1 MQWQLSPSVI
11 AEAATA
17 FGLLVFAIFFPWRDL
32 NRKASFIGPILL
44 LVAALWL
51 LSHSLE
57 IGTQEVSR
65 KTILMGLQL
74 IWGLIAL
81 TLWLMYIVHYVAS
94 GKWQTKRFYFL
105 LSIVPLL
112 AILAVATNNMNGL
125 LWTAPGLNAQD
136 PYLPLE
142 PSYGPAYWVCMAYM
156 GALIAFGSF
165 LILNRVVRRNNFR
178 TWEPWVLI
186 FSVVLPL
193 GAAFFEVSGFT
204 PPAGLP
210 IGITPFFSCIGSIA
224 LVWSLPRFHLRTIIP
239 VARDTIFQNIG
250 DGVVVLNMQNLVVDL
265 NPAAEHLSGYVSSEA
280 LGLPVE
286 QIWTN
291 WPTQAVLSEPASTVI
306 EGCVLICAAQQRT
319 FDLHIHTIDDD
330 KNHPLNKV
338 VLLID
343 ISGRKQA
350 EEEKAKLEEQ
360 LLQAQKLET
369 VGRLAGGV
377 AHDFNNQLQ
386 VISSY
391 AEMSLSMVDAKQ
403 PLHKYLLEIRRA
415 AQRSA
420 EITQQ
425 LLAFARKQTVSP
437 KVMDLNDAV
446 ARSRKMLQRLI
457 GEDIDLAWMP
467 GSDLWKVM
475 IDPSQLD
482 QILANLA
489 VNARDAIGGVG
500 KLTVETENVAFDE
513 AYCADHAGFVVGEYL
528 LLALSDDGRGM
539 DKETQSHIFEPFFT
553 TKDPGKGTGLGL
565 ATVYGIVKQNNGF
578 INVYSEPGHGST
590 FRVYFPR
597 AEAVEKVE
605 GEEVEEVTPRGGAET
620 VLVVEDDGAILEL
633 AREMLGQLG
642 YTVLS
647 AASPEEALRVSAEH
661 SGRIH
666 LLLTD
671 VVMPQMNGR
680 QVAERLQ
687 AARSD
692 LRCLYMSGYTADV
705 IAHRGVLEEGVSFI
719 AKPFSLATLAGKVRA
734 VLDTP
739 KGK

>member
-1 MQWQLSPSVI
+1 
-11 AEAATA
+11 
-17 FGLLVFAIFFPWRDL
+17 
-32 NRKASFIGPILL
+32 
-44 LVAALWL
+44 
-51 LSHSLE
+51 
-57 IGTQEVSR
+57 
-65 KTILMGLQL
+65 
-74 IWGLIAL
+74 
-81 TLWLMYIVHYVAS
+81 
-94 GKWQTKRFYFL
+94 
-105 LSIVPLL
+105 
-112 AILAVATNNMNGL
+112 
-125 LWTAPGLNAQD
+125 
-136 PYLPLE
+136 
-142 PSYGPAYWVCMAYM
+142 
-156 GALIAFGSF
+156 
-165 LILNRVVRRNNFR
+165 
-178 TWEPWVLI
+178 
-186 FSVVLPL
+186 
-193 GAAFFEVSGFT
+193 
-204 PPAGLP
+204 
-210 IGITPFFSCIGSIA
+210 
-224 LVWSLPRFHLRTIIP
+224 
-239 VARDTIFQNIG
+239 VARNTIFQHIG

-265 NPAAEHLSGYVSSEA
+265 NPAAEHLSGYASSEA

-306 EGCVLICAAQQRT
+306 EGCVLICAAQERT

-377 AHDFNNQLQ
+377 AHDFNNMLQ
-386 VISSY
+386 VISGY
-391 AEMSLSMVDAKQ
+391 AEMSLGMVDAKQ
-403 PLHKYLLEIRRA
+403 PLHKYRLEIRRS

-437 KVMDLNDAV
+437 KVLDLNDAV
-446 ARSRKMLQRLI
+446 ARSRKMLQRLV

-482 QILANLA
+482 QVLANLA

-500 KLTVETENVAFDE
+500 KVTVETENVSFDE

-528 LLALSDDGRGM
+528 LLALSDDGQGM

-590 FRVYFPR
+590 FRIYFPR
-597 AEAVEKVE
+597 AEAAEKVE
-605 GEEVEEVTPRGGAET
+605 GEEVEEVTQRGGAET

-642 YTVLS
+642 YTVLC
-647 AASPEEALRVSAEH
+647 APSPEEALRVSAEH
-661 SGRIH
+661 AGRIH

-671 VVMPQMNGR
+671 VVMPRMNGR

-692 LRCLYMSGYTADV
+692 LKCLYMSGYTADV

-719 AKPFSLATLAGKVRA
+719 AKPFSLPTLAGKVRA

-739 KGK
+739 EGK

>member
-32 NRKASFIGPILL
+32 NRKASLIGPILL

-94 GKWQTKRFYFL
+94 GKWQARRFYFL
-105 LSIVPLL
+105 LGIVPLL
-112 AILAVATNNMNGL
+112 AILAVATNDIHGL
-125 LWTAPGLNAQD
+125 MWISPGLNAQD

-142 PSYGPAYWVCMAYM
+142 PSYGLAYWVCMAYS
-156 GALIAFGSF
+156 GALIIFGGF
-165 LILNRVVRRNNFR
+165 LILNKVVRRNNFR

-186 FSVVLPL
+186 FAVVLPL
-193 GAAFFEVSGFT
+193 GAAFFEVAGLT
-204 PPAGLP
+204 LPAGLP
-210 IGITPFFSCIGSIA
+210 IGITPFFSCVGSIA

-239 VARDTIFQNIG
+239 VARNTIFQHIG

-265 NPAAEHLSGYVSSEA
+265 NPAAEHLSGYASSEA

-291 WPTQAVLSEPASTVI
+291 WPTQAVLSEPASTII

-687 AARSD
+687 VARSD